1 MKNSRKNF
9 RTNIHEEFYYLIQQ
23 LDVVRLFLYL
33 WINDG
38 FLILRNLRKDANRY
52 NLRFFSIFY
61 NALIK
66 YPLLG
71 FRPSSY
77 FMYKMY
83 QNSYKDYLTFF
94 QGISKVIWKN
104 KHFPH
109 LLDNKLEFKLH
120 IRDKINTPTIIA
132 DFNHHNKKISYYTE
146 PQTDKVVIK
155 PIKGMRGEDIK
166 FVTSDKL
173 SETLIN
179 YSKSCIV
186 EESIKQHNELNE
198 IFNVSV
204 NTLRILTLKKNS
216 RINIIHM
223 ILRVGRASTKHL
235 DNIAQGGIS
244 INIDM
249 DSGSLGKGYTFYE
262 YGHNEYTSHPDTNYK
277 FYGRSVP
284 YIKEAQELAIA
295 AHKFFPMFTLI
306 GWDIALTENGPTVV
320 EGNRMPDLSLHQI
333 HEPLKKKLFIIIIN
347 KNH

>member
-1 MKNSRKNF
+1 MYNSDKNYRA
-9 RTNIHEEFYYLIQQ
+9 ILHEKVFFIYQQ
-23 LDVVRLFLYL
+23 IGVTLLFLYL
-33 WINDG
+33 WIYDS
-38 FLILRNLRKDANRY
+38 FLILKNIQRDVNKY
-52 NLRFFSIFY
+52 NLDYFSILY
-61 NALIK
+61 NTLIK

-71 FRPSSY
+71 FRPSSF
-77 FMYKMY
+77 FMYKLY
-83 QNSYKDYLTFF
+83 KNSYKDYLTFF

-104 KHFPH
+104 KHLPH

-120 IRDKINTPTIIA
+120 ISDKIKTPNLIA
-132 DFNHHNKKISYYTE
+132 DFDHHNKKIFHYAK
-146 PQTDKVVIK
+146 PQTNKIVIK
-155 PIKGMRGEDIK
+155 PIKGMWGKGIK
-166 FVTSDKL
+166 IITSDKL
-173 SETLIN
+173 SETLKN
-179 YSKSCIV
+179 CSKSCIV
-186 EESIKQHNELNE
+186 EDYIEQHRFINKIFSGSI
-198 IFNVSV
+198 
-204 NTLRILTLKKNS
+204 NTIRILTLKKNS

-284 YIKEAQELAIA
+284 YTKEAQELAIA

-306 GWDIALTENGPTVV
+306 GWDIALTENRPTVV

-333 HEPLKKKLFIIIIN
+333 HEPLKKKLFTIIIN